1 MEQVNEL
8 KIKQKLL
15 QTFNKYTGNNIPYSD
30 FEISQATTIVKNFI
44 DNLNRMTIFENGNSK
59 KLNELEIFSLIYEF
73 VANRVYVE
81 QDTSHDII
89 GTLITNMGVCQGYCQ
104 LMSFLCEQFN
114 IPFLYKHSE
123 TFDEYKN
130 PLGSHANFEVII
142 HDKNGYLHCLHCDP
156 TIDAPKYKDDMLG
169 FNAFLIQDSNINN
182 YYHKQIP
189 SGTDISSFY
198 YNFLSPDNFDKSI
211 KLLNQVNVIEQMT
224 TGKTEEE
231 IIAEHYEK
239 LRYNLINLN
248 AFLGMNIDFKN
259 LSQFQLLD
267 AYKSAYQYYKNISR
281 PINPDEIKEAI
292 INAKAASFILDYNI
306 NPDQAF
312 INSQQIFELR
322 LKKSLNQQKECW
334 ENIDEFSIIS
344 SEIKGTSTQT
354 MK

>member
-1 MEQVNEL
+1 MKQINEL
-8 KIKQKLL
+8 EIKQKLL
-15 QTFNKYTGNNIPYSD
+15 QTFSKYNGNNIPYSEL
-30 FEISQATTIVKNFI
+30 EILQATTKVKNFI
-44 DNLNRMTIFENGNSK
+44 DNLNNMIIYENGNTRK
-59 KLNELEIFSLIYEF
+59 PTELEIFSSMYEF

-89 GTLITNMGVCQGYCQ
+89 GTLITDMGVCQGYCQ
-104 LMSFLCEQFN
+104 LMSFLCEYFN
-114 IPFLYKHSE
+114 IPFLYKQSE

-130 PLGSHANFEVII
+130 PLGSHGNFEVIV
-142 HDKNGYLHCLHCDP
+142 HDKNGCLHCLHCDP
-156 TIDAPKYKDDMLG
+156 TIDSPKDKNDLLG

-189 SGTDISSFY
+189 SGNDISSFY
-198 YNFLSPDNFDKSI
+198 YNFLSSENFDKSI
-211 KLLNQVNVIEQMT
+211 FLLNQINPIEQMIS
-224 TGKTEEE
+224 GKSEEE
-231 IIAEHYEK
+231 IIVEHFEK
-239 LRYNLINLN
+239 LRINLIILN
-248 AFLGMNIDFKN
+248 SFFGMNIDFKN
-259 LSQFQLLD
+259 LSHAQLLD
-267 AYKSAYQYYKNISR
+267 AYKAMYEYYRNISQ
-281 PINPDEIKEAI
+281 PIIPEELKEAI

-322 LKKSLNQQKECW
+322 LKRSLDQQKECW